1 MKVKLWCCTH
11 DLQSEAE
18 EIIEVDDDTTPA
30 ELNLLAE
37 DFFWNEKE
45 PEWGYEVVE

>member
-18 EIIEVDDDTTPA
+18 ETIEVDDDTTDDELVKMA
-30 ELNLLAE
+30 EE
-37 DFFWNEKE
+37 FFWSAKE
-45 PEWGYEVVE
+45 PEWWYEKL